1 MITINDNKLP
11 WKEGMT
17 VSDALAAMKYD
28 FAHITVTV
36 NGKFV
41 EPDDFDSTA
50 LPDQADMKAIHLHHG
65 G

>member
-1 MITINDNKLP
+1 MI
-11 WKEGMT
+11 
-17 VSDALAAMKYD
+17 
-28 FAHITVTV
+28 TV

-41 EPDDFDSTA
+41 EPDDFDSSN